1 MANINKNNV
10 RDESSKNVND
20 QTEKIG
26 PVRTGPDY
34 KSSTKTK
41 AKTCL
46 NQT

>member
-10 RDESSKNVND
+10 RDGSSKNVND

-26 PVRTGPDY
+26 KSEKGPDS

-46 NQT
+46 N